1 MGGLSTP
8 APSTAVHALP
18 FSLEHNVHYRTLLA
32 ALSLFVPNV
41 TQRFAVCRKRQTT
54 PFGVRARRPT
64 TVPIMCVM
72 FGTQCAGIFGF
83 LFGRR
88 EGRGLARFANGPA
101 AFPLRVCSR
110 VVGPRIFP
118 APSRRKTLSPPRH
131 SLKSVSSFSSRRLPP
146 GNKSREGPHPF
157 PRLLSHPPQGGA
169 GQQRLS
175 ASSRLRSRVFSVR
188 ARPAFDRAS
197 ASGGLA
203 FRRLFRLRLQSFFT
217 PPRRLPVR
225 RSRCATGAPPL
236 SRRRADR
243 AFPL

>member
-1 MGGLSTP
+1 LGGLSTP
-8 APSTAVHALP
+8 APSTAAHALP

-110 VVGPRIFP
+110 VGASFP
-118 APSRRKTLSPPRH
+118 LPFVASRFLHRVNFKIRFILCVASPSPP
-131 SLKSVSSFSSRRLPP
+131 VFV
-146 GNKSREGPHPF
+146 REGPRPF
-157 PRLLSHPPQGGA
+157 PQSCGR
-169 GQQRLS
+169 
-175 ASSRLRSRVFSVR
+175 
-188 ARPAFDRAS
+188 RPA
-197 ASGGLA
+197 GGRRPQA
-203 FRRLFRLRLQSFFT
+203 PFRFFRPPLPRLFVAGS
-217 PPRRLPVR
+217 PRV
-225 RSRCATGAPPL
+225 
-236 SRRRADR
+236 
-243 AFPL
+243 